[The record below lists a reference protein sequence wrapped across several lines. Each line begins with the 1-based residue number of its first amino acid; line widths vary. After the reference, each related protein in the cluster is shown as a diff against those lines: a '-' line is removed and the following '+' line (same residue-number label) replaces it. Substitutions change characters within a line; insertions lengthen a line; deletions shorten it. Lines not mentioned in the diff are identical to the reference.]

1 MLVFGLLFSVFF
13 VGAGEASAAG
23 SDLIIVNKKTNK
35 LAYFSDGK
43 LVKTFPV
50 ATGKSK
56 ELTPEGN
63 FKMVVK
69 VKNRPY
75 YKENIPGGDPA
86 NPLGDRW
93 LGLEVNG
100 TYGTP
105 PELYNSIFLHL
116 RYIKT
121 KAFQI
126 CCVPACTYSFQLVLP
141 LLTQKLQYCNYV
153 NTRQKS

>member
-1 MLVFGLLFSVFF
+1 MGFFVSGGRFESLLQRNMKLMLVFGLLFAACFTG
-13 VGAGEASAAG
+13 VGKAEAAAG

-56 ELTPEGN
+56 ELTPEGS

-75 YKENIPGGDPA
+75 YKEKIPGVIRP
-86 NPLGDRW
+86 
-93 LGLEVNG
+93 
-100 TYGTP
+100 
-105 PELYNSIFLHL
+105 IHL
-116 RYIKT
+116 AT
-121 KAFQI
+121 AG
-126 CCVPACTYSFQLVLP
+126 
-141 LLTQKLQYCNYV
+141 
-153 NTRQKS
+153 

>member
-1 MLVFGLLFSVFF
+1 MGFFVSGGRFESLLQRNMKLMLVFGLLFAACFTG
-13 VGAGEASAAG
+13 VGKAEAAAG

-56 ELTPEGN
+56 ELTPEGS

-75 YKENIPGGDPA
+75 YKEKIPGVIRQSTWR
-86 NPLGDRW
+86 PLARARSERNLW
-93 LGLEVNG
+93 
-100 TYGTP
+100 Y
-105 PELYNSIFLHL
+105 H
-116 RYIKT
+116 
-121 KAFQI
+121 I
-126 CCVPACTYSFQLVLP
+126 CDS
-141 LLTQKLQYCNYV
+141 
-153 NTRQKS
+153 RQ